1 MRKLEESTGI
11 SYAGVKIDRARV
23 KYGISNFTYEVI
35 VRNRYRTKKEAK
47 EELDKLEIY
56 YIGLYDSYS
65 GNTTLGCICTEETK
79 KKISKS
85 NTNIRRG
92 RKFSSTHKANL
103 SKALNKANLSKALKG
118 RRCTWSDKIITSKS
132 IRPIIQYNT
141 DGNYLNEY
149 NSVREASEKTKIKM
163 CTIYKCLSG
172 DNKTAG
178 GFIWKYKED

>member
-1 MRKLEESTGI
+1 MIEGI
-11 SYAGVKIDRARV
+11 IYKYTSPSGKCYIGQTTNEKIRREHWNTIGSYAGVKIDRARV

-56 YIGLYDSYS
+56 YI
-65 GNTTLGCICTEETK
+65 
-79 KKISKS
+79 
-85 NTNIRRG
+85 
-92 RKFSSTHKANL
+92 
-103 SKALNKANLSKALKG
+103 
-118 RRCTWSDKIITSKS
+118 
-132 IRPIIQYNT
+132 
-141 DGNYLNEY
+141 NEY